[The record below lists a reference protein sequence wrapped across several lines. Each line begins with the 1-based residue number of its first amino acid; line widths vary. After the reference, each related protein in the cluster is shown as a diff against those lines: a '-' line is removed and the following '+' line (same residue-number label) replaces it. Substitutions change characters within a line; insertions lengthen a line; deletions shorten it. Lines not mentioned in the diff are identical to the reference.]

1 MEQVRSEDTKAKIKA
16 SMSET
21 RARRKSQICRVF
33 EIKVSISHN
42 SKSVFEKLSNC
53 FNEAKW
59 VINDMLSLSKVNP
72 GNSIFDYK
80 YTEHRVV
87 VHYDK
92 DKNPV
97 TSSIS
102 LPSVLHRAVVAQK
115 KTDIVNLA
123 KAKKKG
129 FNVGALK
136 FKSEVNCIP
145 IITGFTKI
153 LDASHITIP
162 GFRKLKVNGLHQIEF
177 EEYELADAKLIRKA
191 SGYYVKLTI
200 MLPKEPRNRTRKS
213 VGLDFGIKNTI
224 TTSDNKTYD
233 CKVQETE
240 YLKYLSKMLNRHKKE
255 KDSKRR
261 WNCRKQLASEHEHV
275 ANIRKDICNKIYHDL
290 VSNYDVIYIQDEQ
303 IKNWHQ
309 TWFSKQVQQSCMGSL
324 KQRIKM
330 LVKADRAFVLSKWLP
345 TTKMCPVCGA
355 VNQIG
360 LDERTYHCDCGYS
373 KPRDWHSACNVLL
386 FGTTKRYECVE
397 HASAEVVSSMQS
409 SSTGLAQATPLKR
422 KLEAHSLKAVGSSL
436 QKKVNTKR
444 KVNL

>member
-1 MEQVRSEDTKAKIKA
+1 MELIRSEDTKAKIKA
-16 SMSET
+16 SMAET
-21 RARRKSQICRVF
+21 HARRKTQICRVF
-33 EIKVSISHN
+33 ELKVSIRHN
-42 SKSVFEKLSNC
+42 PKSVFEKLSNC
-53 FNEAKW
+53 FKEAKW
-59 VINDMLSLSKVNP
+59 VINDMLSLSENNP
-72 GNSIFDYK
+72 DNSMFDYK
-80 YTEHRVV
+80 YTEHKDV

-97 TSSIS
+97 TSTIT
-102 LPSVLHRAVVAQK
+102 LPSVLHRATVAQK

-129 FNVGALK
+129 IKVGALK
-136 FKSEVNCIP
+136 FKPAVNCIP

-177 EEYELADAKLIRKA
+177 EEYEIADAKLIRKA

-261 WNCRKQLASEHEHV
+261 WNCRKQLAREHEHV

-309 TWFSKQVQQSCMGSL
+309 TWFGKQVQHSCMGAL

-345 TTKMCPVCGA
+345 TTKMCPACGA

-360 LDERTYHCDCGYS
+360 LDERTYRCDCGYT

-386 FGTTKRYECVE
+386 FGTTKRAECVE
-397 HASAEVVSSMQS
+397 HASAEVATSMPPSSA
-409 SSTGLAQATPLKR
+409 GLAQVAPSKR
-422 KLEAHSLKAVGSSL
+422 KLEAHAL
-436 QKKVNTKR
+436 
-444 KVNL
+444 